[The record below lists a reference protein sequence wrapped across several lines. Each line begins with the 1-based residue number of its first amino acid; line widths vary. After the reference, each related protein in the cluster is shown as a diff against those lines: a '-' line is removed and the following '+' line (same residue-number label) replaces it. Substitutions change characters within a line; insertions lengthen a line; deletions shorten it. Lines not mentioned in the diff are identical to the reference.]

1 MYSFL
6 ALHMR
11 MKLLSVGQR
20 SRSALFRK
28 AVASAFG
35 LCMAIGCVPSTS
47 GAADSRIEVIHLSVV
62 DEKNLPVPDATIEL
76 RLGDTH
82 VSAASTDAT
91 GKVTLTVD
99 VPGAYSLDVQ
109 KKGYLPSEIA
119 LDVSAGNA
127 AQDIDVVLS
136 AMALSKQSVEV
147 RGEASNPITETS
159 SGGTTLA
166 PTTAADT
173 SLRPATLTD
182 ALPLIPGIVRG
193 PDGSVR
199 IAGFGE
205 DHSALLINS
214 VDVTDPATGGFGLSV
229 PIDSVQTI
237 EVSEMPYLAEYG
249 RFTAGVIAA
258 DTRRGGE
265 KWDYS
270 LNDPF
275 PDFFIRSGHLDG
287 VRDTAPRFNVGGPVI
302 SDHLYFLEGVE
313 YLLDKQEVR
322 TLPFPQSLSTS
333 TAFNSFTQ
341 FDAIVSANQTLTGSF
356 HFAPHTLQYA
366 GLDYFNPQ
374 PVTPNADFHENT
386 GTLTDRL
393 AFGGGLLQS
402 TISSRVVSS
411 GITAQGSADMVLTPI
426 GNLGNYFSQESR
438 RATRYEWIEEWTPRT
453 FHFAGQHTLKFGSV
467 LGHSENVGYFNAR
480 PVLIDDASGH
490 LLQQVN
496 FSGAGA
502 FDLADMEPAAFAQD
516 HWVLNSHLA
525 IDAGLRLEAQTIT
538 YTTRAAPRVGFE
550 WTPDAGKTVVRG
562 GIGVF
567 YDSVPL
573 DVYAF
578 NSYPEQTITTYN
590 AFGVPVGPPV
600 QYINLTA
607 QAAQST
613 FPFIDSAQKSGNF
626 APYSVAW
633 NVAFE
638 RAVNRF
644 LLLRV
649 KYLQSHEQN
658 MITLQPEVVQ
668 SQNAFVLGDSGQAQ
682 TRQAEFTARIGGAS
696 NRQFLFSYVRQYAHG
711 DISDANSYLGN
722 YPFPVVRDSL
732 TASLPS
738 EIPNRF
744 LLWGSYAFPRKI
756 MVAPHVELRNGFP
769 YQPTDAFQQYVA
781 ATYGPQYRFPRYFS
795 LDLRVSKDIQV
806 DPKHAVR
813 LSGTVRNL
821 TNHFNPLEVHSNI
834 ADPQYGEFFGN
845 NDRRA
850 VLDFDVLF

>member
-1 MYSFL
+1 
-6 ALHMR
+6 
-11 MKLLSVGQR
+11 MKIASIGER
-20 SRSALFRK
+20 SPSALFRK
-28 AVASAFG
+28 AGAGAFL
-35 LCMAIGCVPSTS
+35 LCMAICGVTGTS
-47 GAADSRIEVIHLSVV
+47 GAADFRTWIIHLSVI
-62 DEKNLPVPDATIEL
+62 DEKNLPVPDATVEV
-76 RLGDTH
+76 R
-82 VSAASTDAT
+82 VSDKLVSTSSTDAT
-91 GKVTLTVD
+91 GKVALTVNL
-99 VPGAYSLDVQ
+99 PGTYSLKIQ
-109 KKGYLPSEIA
+109 KKGSLPTETT
-119 LDVSAGNA
+119 LEVNEGNA
-127 AQDIDVVLS
+127 AQDIDIDVLLTTV
-136 AMALSKQSVEV
+136 ALSQQRVEV
-147 RGEASNPITETS
+147 KGEASNPITETS
-159 SGGTTLA
+159 SGPTTLA
-166 PTTAADT
+166 PAKAKDT
-173 SLRPATLTD
+173 PLRPATLVD
-182 ALPLIPGIVRG
+182 ALPLIAGIVRG

-205 DHSALLINS
+205 DHSALLVNS
-214 VDVTDPATGGFGLSV
+214 VDVTDPATGAFGLSV
-229 PIDSVQTI
+229 PIDSVETI

-249 RFTAGVIAA
+249 RFTAGVVAA

-265 KWDYS
+265 KWNYS

-287 VRDTAPRFNVGGPVI
+287 IRDAAPRFNLSGPI
-302 SDHLYFLEGVE
+302 IANRLYFLEGAE

-322 TLPFPQSLSTS
+322 TLPFDQSLSTS
-333 TAFNSFTQ
+333 KAFNSFTQ
-341 FDAIVSANQTLTGSF
+341 FDAILSANQTLTGSF
-356 HFAPHTLQYA
+356 HFAPHSQQYA

-374 PVTPNADFHENT
+374 PVTPSADFHETT

-393 AFGGGLLQS
+393 AIGGGLLQS
-402 TISSRVVSS
+402 TVSSRVVSS
-411 GITAQGSADMVLTPI
+411 GITAQGTADMVLTPT

-438 RATRYEWIEEWTPRT
+438 RANRFEWIEEWTPRT
-453 FHFAGQHTLKFGSV
+453 LHFAGHHTLKFGSV
-467 LGHSENVGYFNAR
+467 LGHSENVGHFYAR
-480 PVLIDDASGH
+480 PVLIDDASGY
-490 LLQQVN
+490 LLQQIN

-538 YTTRAAPRVGFE
+538 YTTRAAPRIGFE
-550 WTPDAGKTVVRG
+550 WTPDVGKTVVRG

-590 AFGVPVGPPV
+590 STGVPVGPPV
-600 QYINLTA
+600 EYINLTA
-607 QAAQST
+607 QAAQSH

-649 KYLQSHEQN
+649 KYLQSHEQD

-668 SQNAFVLGDSGQAQ
+668 NQNAFVLGASGWAR
-682 TRQAEFTARIGGAS
+682 TRQAEFTARIGAAS
-696 NRQFLFSYVRQYAHG
+696 NRRFFFSYVRQYAYG

-722 YPFPVVRDSL
+722 YPFPVVRESL
-732 TASLPS
+732 IASLPS

-756 MVAPHVELRNGFP
+756 LLMPHVEFRNGFP
-769 YQPTDAFQQYVA
+769 YQPTNEFQQYLDA
-781 ATYGPQYRFPRYFS
+781 GYGPQYRFPRYFS

-806 DPKHAVR
+806 DSKHAVR

-821 TNHFNPLEVHSNI
+821 TDHFNPLEVHSNI
-834 ADPQYGEFFGN
+834 ADPQYGVFFGN
-845 NDRRA
+845 YDRRA

>member
-1 MYSFL
+1 
-6 ALHMR
+6 
-11 MKLLSVGQR
+11 MKIASIGER
-20 SRSALFRK
+20 SPSALFRK
-28 AVASAFG
+28 AGAGAFL
-35 LCMAIGCVPSTS
+35 LCMAICGVTGTS
-47 GAADSRIEVIHLSVV
+47 GAADFRTWVIHLSVI
-62 DEKNLPVPDATIEL
+62 DEKNLPVPDATVEV
-76 RLGDTH
+76 R
-82 VSAASTDAT
+82 VSDKLVSTSSTDAT
-91 GKVTLTVD
+91 GKVALTVNL
-99 VPGAYSLDVQ
+99 PGTYSLKIQ
-109 KKGYLPSEIA
+109 KKGSLPTETT
-119 LDVSAGNA
+119 LEVNEGNA
-127 AQDIDVVLS
+127 AQDIDIDVLLTTV
-136 AMALSKQSVEV
+136 ALSQQRVEV
-147 RGEASNPITETS
+147 KGEASNPITETS
-159 SGGTTLA
+159 SGPTTLA
-166 PTTAADT
+166 PAKAKDT
-173 SLRPATLTD
+173 PLRPATLVD
-182 ALPLIPGIVRG
+182 ALPLIAGIVRG

-205 DHSALLINS
+205 DHSALLVNS
-214 VDVTDPATGGFGLSV
+214 VDVTDPATGAFGLSV
-229 PIDSVQTI
+229 PIDSVETI

-249 RFTAGVIAA
+249 RFTAGVVAA

-265 KWDYS
+265 KWNYS

-287 VRDTAPRFNVGGPVI
+287 IRDAAPRFNLSGPI
-302 SDHLYFLEGVE
+302 IANRLYFLEGAE

-322 TLPFPQSLSTS
+322 TLPFDQSLSTS
-333 TAFNSFTQ
+333 KAFNSFTQ
-341 FDAIVSANQTLTGSF
+341 FDAILSANQTLTGSF
-356 HFAPHTLQYA
+356 HFAPHSQQYA

-374 PVTPNADFHENT
+374 PVTPSADFHETT

-393 AFGGGLLQS
+393 AIGSGLLQS
-402 TISSRVVSS
+402 TVSSRVVSS
-411 GITAQGSADMVLTPI
+411 GITAQGTADMVLTPT

-438 RATRYEWIEEWTPRT
+438 RANRFEWIEEWTPRT
-453 FHFAGQHTLKFGSV
+453 LHFAGHHTLKFGSV
-467 LGHSENVGYFNAR
+467 LGHSENVGHFYAR
-480 PVLIDDASGH
+480 PVLIDDASGY
-490 LLQQVN
+490 LLQQIN

-538 YTTRAAPRVGFE
+538 YTTRAAPRIGFE
-550 WTPDAGKTVVRG
+550 WTPDVGKTVVRG

-590 AFGVPVGPPV
+590 STGVPVGPPV
-600 QYINLTA
+600 EYINLTA
-607 QAAQST
+607 QAAQSH

-649 KYLQSHEQN
+649 KYLQSHEQD

-668 SQNAFVLGDSGQAQ
+668 NQNAFVLGASGWAR
-682 TRQAEFTARIGGAS
+682 TRQAEFTARIGAAS
-696 NRQFLFSYVRQYAHG
+696 NRRFFFSYVRQYAYG

-722 YPFPVVRDSL
+722 YPFPVVRESL
-732 TASLPS
+732 IASLPS

-756 MVAPHVELRNGFP
+756 MVTPHAELRNGFP
-769 YQPTDAFQQYVA
+769 YQPTDVFQQYVA
-781 ATYGPQYRFPRYFS
+781 ATYGPQYRFPKYFS

-813 LSGTVRNL
+813 FSATVRNV

-834 ADPQYGEFFGN
+834 ADPQYGVFFGN
-845 NDRRA
+845 YDRRA

>member
-1 MYSFL
+1 
-6 ALHMR
+6 MR
-11 MKLLSVGQR
+11 VRITSIGQR
-20 SRSALFRK
+20 SPSALFRPT
-28 AVASAFG
+28 AAGVFLLWLAIFGVAS
-35 LCMAIGCVPSTS
+35 LSE
-47 GAADSRIEVIHLSVV
+47 AADFRTSVIHLSVI
-62 DEKNLPVPDATIEL
+62 DEKNLPVPDATVEVRQSDKL
-76 RLGDTH
+76 
-82 VSAASTDAT
+82 VSTSSTDAA
-91 GKVTLTVD
+91 GKATLQVNGLGTY
-99 VPGAYSLDVQ
+99 ALNIQ
-109 KKGYLPSEIA
+109 KKGYLPGETTLEVSEE
-119 LDVSAGNA
+119 SA
-127 AQDIDVVLS
+127 AQDIDVDVVLS
-136 AMALSKQSVEV
+136 AVALSKQSVEV
-147 RGEASNPITETS
+147 KGEASNPITETS
-159 SGGTTLA
+159 SGPATLA
-166 PTTAADT
+166 PTNAKDT
-173 SLRPATLTD
+173 PLRPATLVD

-205 DHSALLINS
+205 DHSALLVNS

-249 RFTAGVIAA
+249 RFTAGVVAA
-258 DTRRGGE
+258 DTRRGGD
-265 KWDYS
+265 KWGYS

-287 VRDTAPRFNVGGPVI
+287 IRDATPRFNLSGPIVGN
-302 SDHLYFLEGVE
+302 HLYFLEGIE

-322 TLPFPQSLSTS
+322 TLPFDQSLSTS
-333 TAFNSFTQ
+333 KAFNSFTQ
-341 FDAIVSANQTLTGSF
+341 FDAILSAHQTLTGSL
-356 HFAPHTLQYA
+356 HFAPHTQQYE

-374 PVTPNADFHENT
+374 PVTPNADFHETT

-393 AFGGGLLQS
+393 AIGGGLLQS
-402 TISSRVVSS
+402 TVSSRVVSS
-411 GITAQGSADMVLTPI
+411 GITAQGTADMVLTPT
-426 GNLGNYFSQESR
+426 GNLGNYFSQETR
-438 RATRYEWIEEWTPRT
+438 RANRFEWIEEWTART

-467 LGHSENVGYFNAR
+467 LGHSENVGHFYAR
-480 PVLIDDASGH
+480 PVLIDDASGNV
-490 LLQQVN
+490 LQQIS
-496 FSGAGA
+496 FSGTGA
-502 FDLADMEPAAFAQD
+502 FDLADLEPAAFAQD

-538 YTTRAAPRVGFE
+538 YTTRAAPRAGFE
-550 WTPDAGKTVVRG
+550 WTPDVGKTLVRG

-578 NSYPEQTITTYN
+578 SSYPEQTITTYN
-590 AFGVPVGPPV
+590 SAGVPVGPPV
-600 QYINLTA
+600 KYINITA
-607 QAAQST
+607 EAAQSN

-638 RAVNRF
+638 RVVNRF

-649 KYLQSHEQN
+649 KYLRSREQD

-668 SQNAFVLGDSGQAQ
+668 NQNAFVLGASGSAH
-682 TRQAEFTARIGGAS
+682 TRQAEFTARIGAAS
-696 NRQFLFSYVRQYAHG
+696 RRQFFFSYVRQYARG

-722 YPFPVVRDSL
+722 YPFPVVRNSL

-744 LLWGSYAFPRKI
+744 LLWGSFGLPRKI
-756 MVAPHVELRNGFP
+756 MVTPHLEVRNGFP
-769 YQPTDAFQQYVA
+769 YQPTDVFQQYVA

-795 LDLRVSKDIQV
+795 FDLRVAKDIQV

-813 LSGTVRNL
+813 LSFSVRNL

-834 ADPQYGEFFGN
+834 ADPQYGTFFGN

-850 VLDFDVLF
+850 VVDFDVLF